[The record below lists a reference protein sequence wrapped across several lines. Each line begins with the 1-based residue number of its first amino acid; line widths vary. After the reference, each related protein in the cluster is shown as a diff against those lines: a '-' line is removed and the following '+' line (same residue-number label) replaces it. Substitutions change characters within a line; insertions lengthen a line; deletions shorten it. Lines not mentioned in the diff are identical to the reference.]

1 MRAVV
6 QRVKS
11 AKVDIQVPN
20 EEAYTSGK
28 IEKGFLVF
36 LGITHEDNEKDLEY
50 IVDKILGLRVFEDSQ
65 EKMNLS
71 LEDVKGQILLVSQ
84 FTLYG
89 DCRKGRRP
97 GFSDAARPEV
107 AIPLYNKA
115 IEMIKSK
122 NISIEVGVFGADM
135 LVDIQ
140 NDGPVTI
147 LLESSKLF

>member
-11 AKVDIQVPN
+11 AKVDINLPN
-20 EEAYTSGK
+20 EKSYTSGK
-28 IEKGFLVF
+28 IEKGYLVF
-36 LGITHEDNEKDLEY
+36 VGITHEDNEKDLEY
-50 IVDKILGLRVFEDSQ
+50 IVDKITGLRVFEDS
-65 EKMNLS
+65 EGKMNLS
-71 LEDVKGQILLVSQ
+71 IEEINGQILLVSQ

-97 GFSDAARPEV
+97 GFSSAARPEI
-107 AIPLYNKA
+107 AIPLYNKM
-115 IEMIKSK
+115 IDMIKSK
-122 NISIEVGVFGADM
+122 NIPIEVGVFGADM

>member
-11 AKVDIQVPN
+11 AKVEIQMSN
-20 EEAYTSGK
+20 SENYINGHIK
-28 IEKGFLVF
+28 NGLLVF
-36 LGITHEDNEKDLEY
+36 VGITHEDNDKDLEY
-50 IVDKILGLRVFEDSQ
+50 IVDKIIGLRIFEDAES
-65 EKMNLS
+65 KMNLS
-71 LEDVKGQILLVSQ
+71 IEDIEGEILLVSQ

-89 DCRKGRRP
+89 DCRKGKRP

-107 AIPLYNKA
+107 AIPLYNKM
-115 IEMIKSK
+115 IEMIKQR
-122 NISIEVGVFGADM
+122 NIPIETGVFGADM